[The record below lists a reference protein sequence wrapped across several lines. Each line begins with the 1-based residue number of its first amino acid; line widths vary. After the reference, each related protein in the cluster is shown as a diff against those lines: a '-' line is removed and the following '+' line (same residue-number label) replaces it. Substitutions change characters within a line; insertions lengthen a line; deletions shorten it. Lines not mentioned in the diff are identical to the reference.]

1 MASHYTNKLFNIFD
15 AFYWG
20 SFFSLSSRHTPDDS
34 ILKAYPNKKTEIF
47 PWWDFAC
54 GLFFIWNVFPTVLP
68 SFISAQIE
76 VLLK

>member
-34 ILKAYPNKKTEIF
+34 ILKDYPNKKLRFSHGGTLLVLCSSSGMF
-47 PWWDFAC
+47 SP
-54 GLFFIWNVFPTVLP
+54 LFFLH
-68 SFISAQIE
+68 SYQ
-76 VLLK
+76 LK